1 MRNLILTAAVV
12 LLAGC
17 GAATP
22 PALAPDPTELPP
34 ATPLLLT
41 REPGERLDQIPR
53 SVRRL
58 LAEEKQDL
66 AECEGLVGGI
76 GDSLGRR
83 RAGAE
88 TASVAQELARLESA
102 IDTWNGDSDRL
113 DGIVQELQLSAT
125 RVGLLREK
133 LRTASR

>member
-1 MRNLILTAAVV
+1 MRPLILLAAFV
-12 LLAGC
+12 LLSGC

-22 PALAPDPTELPP
+22 PPIAPDPEPP
-34 ATPLLLT
+34 AATPLLLT
-41 REPGERLDQIPR
+41 REPGERPDQIPR

-66 AECEGLVGGI
+66 AECEGLVGGL
-76 GDSLGRR
+76 GDNLGRR

-113 DGIVQELQLSAT
+113 DSIVQELQLSAT

-133 LRTASR
+133 LRTAAR

>member
-1 MRNLILTAAVV
+1 MRPLILIAFGV

-22 PALAPDPTELPP
+22 PPISPDLPDPS
-34 ATPLLLT
+34 APLLLT
-41 REPGERLDQIPR
+41 REPGERPDQIPR

-66 AECEGLVGGI
+66 AECEGLASVL
-76 GDSLGRR
+76 GDNLGRR
-83 RAGAE
+83 RATAE

-113 DGIVQELQLSAT
+113 DNIVQELQLSAT

-133 LRTASR
+133 LRTATR